1 MVIELCYWYMLI
13 VPSAE
18 EDIYDVINEISSLA
32 GRWRNMCLAL
42 RLLPSDE
49 TTIASSCRD
58 NPDECLKAVLIKWL
72 KKCYNTQKHGPPT
85 WQKLVAAVANST
97 GGDNPALAKQ
107 ISEKHQGE
115 HLIMMHL
122 HGEYCDVIVVGQ
134 AGMCMP

>member
-1 MVIELCYWYMLI
+1 MLI

-18 EDIYDVINEISSLA
+18 EDIYDVIEEISSQA

-49 TTIASSCRD
+49 TTIASSCHD
-58 NPDECLKAVLIKWL
+58 NPDECLRVVLIKWL

-97 GGDNPALAKQ
+97 GGDNPALAKT
-107 ISEKHQGE
+107 IAESHRGE
-115 HLIMMHL
+115 HLMMHL